1 MVIKNQVQVRIANW
15 LDDGDALQAIRQIVF
30 INEQYVPVELEW
42 DGLDAD
48 CIHVLAFSGETPIGT
63 ARLLLDGHI
72 GRMAVLKDWRNMG
85 VGSAMLQRLL
95 VEIHHRGIQPAV
107 LNAQLTAAGFYRY
120 FGFQAEGE
128 EFMNA
133 GIPHIRMVLEI

>member
-1 MVIKNQVQVRIANW
+1 MVINDQIQIRIANW
-15 LDDGDALQAIRQIVF
+15 PNDSDALQAIRKIVF
-30 INEQYVPVELEW
+30 INEQHVPVELEW

-48 CIHVLAFSGETPIGT
+48 CIHVLAFFDETPIGT

-72 GRMAVLKDWRNMG
+72 GRMAVLKNWRNQG

-95 VEIHHRGIQPAV
+95 EEIRHRDIQHAV
-107 LNAQLTAAGFYRY
+107 LNAQLVAVGFYRR

-128 EFMNA
+128 EFMDA
-133 GIPHIRMVLEI
+133 GIPHIRMVLKI